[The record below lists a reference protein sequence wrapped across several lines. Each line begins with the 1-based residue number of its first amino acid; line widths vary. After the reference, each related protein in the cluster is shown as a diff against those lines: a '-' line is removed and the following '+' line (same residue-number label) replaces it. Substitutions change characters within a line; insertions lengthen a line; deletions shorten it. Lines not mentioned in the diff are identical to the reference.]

1 MRMGRRGNLPAS
13 LCMFLCL
20 GLLFLMAGW
29 PTGAGAQQPAAV
41 VASVTGRVEAL
52 PKGQAAWQ
60 PVQLGMR
67 VVEEDQMRAFPGG
80 NAELRLPDGSTLV
93 VAENSRFVVSRLD
106 YGPRNEM
113 RAAIFHLAAGKL
125 RGIVAK
131 AAVALV
137 QARQSIF
144 AITTPTAVAAVR
156 GTTVYAV
163 FDPTTNETTI
173 LVTDGVAFV
182 RDFCTGQIAQVQAG
196 QLTTQLLTTPC
207 QPATTPVPATRAQV
221 TQVTSAAQA
230 ATPGTAAVLNA
241 PTVFVVPADQVLV
254 QIQNL
259 PPAPPAAAAPP
270 TVIVTPILTPPSVS
284 EATPFQPQQ

>member
-1 MRMGRRGNLPAS
+1 LVIV
-13 LCMFLCL
+13 
-20 GLLFLMAGW
+20 AGW
-29 PTGAGAQQPAAV
+29 PAGAEAQQPAAV
-41 VASVTGRVEAL
+41 VASVTGRVEVL
-52 PKGQAAWQ
+52 PKGQTAWQ
-60 PVQLGMR
+60 PVQVGMR

-93 VAENSRFVVSRLD
+93 VAENSRFVVTKLD

-131 AAVALV
+131 AALALV

-163 FDPTTNETTI
+163 FDPTTNETVV
-173 LVTDGVAFV
+173 LVTDGVAFI
-182 RDFCTGQIAQVQAG
+182 RDFCTGQLVEVLAG
-196 QLTTQLLTTPC
+196 QATTLSLTTPC
-207 QPATTPVPATRAQV
+207 QPATAPARATPAQV
-221 TQVTSAAQA
+221 AQITAAAQA

-241 PTVFVVPADQVLV
+241 PTVTVVPADAVLV
-254 QIQNL
+254 TVQFL
-259 PPAPPAAAAPP
+259 PPTTAAEAATP
-270 TVIVTPILTPPSVS
+270 VIVVTPILTPPSVS
-284 EATPFQPQQ
+284 EATPFQPQP

>member
-1 MRMGRRGNLPAS
+1 MRRAHKGKLPVGLPVIFSLALLVCVAGLPA
-13 LCMFLCL
+13 
-20 GLLFLMAGW
+20 
-29 PTGAGAQQPAAV
+29 AAV
-41 VASVTGRVEAL
+41 AQLASAVVSSVTGRVEAL
-52 PKGQAAWQ
+52 PKGQTAWQ
-60 PVQLGMR
+60 PVRLGGR
-67 VVEEDQMRAFPGG
+67 ISEGDDVRAFAGG
-80 NAELRLPDGSTLV
+80 NAELRLPDGSTV
-93 VAENSRFVVSRLD
+93 FVAENTRFVVTKLD
-106 YGPRNEM
+106 FGPQNER
-113 RAAIFHLAAGKL
+113 RAAIFHLAVGKL
-125 RGIVAK
+125 RGIIAH

-144 AITTPTAVAAVR
+144 SITTPTAVAAVR

-182 RDFCTGQIAQVQAG
+182 WDFCTGQIAQVQAG

-207 QPATTPVPATRAQV
+207 QPATPPVPATPAQV
-221 TQVTSAAQA
+221 AQITSAAQP

-259 PPAPPAAAAPP
+259 PPPTAAGAPP
-270 TVIVTPILTPPSVS
+270 TILVTPPLSPPIDR
-284 EATPFQPQQ
+284 EATPFRFGP